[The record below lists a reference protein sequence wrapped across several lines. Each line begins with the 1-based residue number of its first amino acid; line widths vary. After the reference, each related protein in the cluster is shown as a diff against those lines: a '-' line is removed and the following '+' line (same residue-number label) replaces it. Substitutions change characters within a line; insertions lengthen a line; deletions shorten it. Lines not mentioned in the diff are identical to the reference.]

1 MADEATKLV
10 EAVDQL
16 ALQMMMVEPDN
27 LMALGS
33 LLRELETVEKIK
45 HGV

>member
-1 MADEATKLV
+1 MADDVAKLV

-16 ALQMMMVEPDN
+16 ALQMVIVEPGD

-33 LLRELETVEKIK
+33 LLRELESI
-45 HGV
+45 